1 MTAQHQVMGEV
12 ISNPDQDPDQNAEL
26 LYLDFQKSTGNLS
39 QDDRNQLAQTMAENL
54 VRPLAKNVRLMH
66 KLLRKR
72 PPQQEEEPT
81 IAEHFAWAL
90 RSATGHLMD
99 TLEEHTQQ
107 IANGL
112 TDPNLGTDHI
122 AHYLDS
128 AEFYGSAHPQCI
140 ACALEDAKRQVALP
154 GRQSVHAH
162 AIAEALFH
170 HIQQKVEKAPGELV
184 GDGEN
189 RLQPALLLERAKEN
203 LVNSLITDQQVFDHT
218 IAALKAIEDVN
229 QTLPA

>member
-1 MTAQHQVMGEV
+1 MTAQHQLMDEV
-12 ISNPDQDPDQNAEL
+12 KSNHDPDHDTEL
-26 LYLDFQKSTGNLS
+26 LYLDFQKSTGHLS
-39 QDDRNQLAQTMAENL
+39 QDDRKQTAQTMAENL

-66 KLLRKR
+66 KLFRKR
-72 PPQQEEEPT
+72 PPQQEEPT

-112 TDPNLGTDHI
+112 TDPNLGADHI
-122 AHYLDS
+122 AYHLDS

-162 AIAEALFH
+162 AIAEAIFH
-170 HIQQKVEKAPGELV
+170 HIQQKVAKPA

-189 RLQPALLLERAKEN
+189 QQQPALQLKKAKEN
-203 LVNSLITDQQVFDHT
+203 LVNSLIRDQQVFDHT
-218 IAALKAIEDVN
+218 IAALKVIEDVN
-229 QTLPA
+229 QTLPD